1 MKKVVLQASILIL
14 LFLGS
19 WFALRQIEW
28 MNIFE
33 VEKAKDN
40 TQESLGELF
49 LETYT
54 QAKNQNFNSQ
64 VVEPINSIIDHIAK
78 ANAIDR
84 EYIKVH
90 IIEKDEVN
98 AFALPNGHLII
109 NSGLILNCDN
119 QEEMI
124 GVICH
129 EIAHIELDHV
139 MKKLVKEIGLSVM
152 ISMATGNS
160 GGDVIKESLR
170 VLSSSAF
177 DRSLEKEADLKGVDY
192 LVTAKVDPEP
202 FAEFLYK
209 ISNTETAA
217 TQYFNWVSTH
227 PASKERAT
235 YIIEYHDKGFKD
247 YQSILTTETWE
258 KLKEELAK
266 TGNHLDN

>member
-1 MKKVVLQASILIL
+1 
-14 LFLGS
+14 
-19 WFALRQIEW
+19 
-28 MNIFE
+28 
-33 VEKAKDN
+33 
-40 TQESLGELF
+40 LF

-54 QAKNQNFNSQ
+54 QAENQNFNSQ
-64 VVEPINSIIDHIAK
+64 VVEPMDSIINHIAK
-78 ANAIDR
+78 ANAFDR

-90 IIEKDEVN
+90 IIEKDEIN
-98 AFALPNGHLII
+98 AFALPYGHLII

-119 QEEMI
+119 QEELI

-139 MKKLVKEIGLSVM
+139 MKKLVKEIGLSVL
-152 ISMATGNS
+152 ISMASGNS

-177 DRSLEKEADLKGVDY
+177 DRSLEKEADLKAVDY
-192 LVTAKVDPEP
+192 LVKAKVDPEP

-209 ISNTETAA
+209 ISKLESDA

-235 YIIEYHDKGFKD
+235 YIIEYHDNELSD

-258 KLKEELAK
+258 SLKAELAK
-266 TGNHLDN
+266 SSNHLVN